1 MKPEIVY
8 IASEGAFFLT
18 VPIDYEGVKG
28 QLTMQINDPTTYA
41 FYAWVKP
48 ERMSPISQLIAEL
61 IDAGIEVER
70 FLTIPIPGITGGS
83 EG

>member
-1 MKPEIVY
+1 MKPEIIY
-8 IASEGAFFLT
+8 IESEDTFFLT
-18 VPIDYEGVKG
+18 VPIDYEGVRG
-28 QLTMQINDPTTYA
+28 ELTMRIDDPRAYDR
-41 FYAWVKP
+41 YAWIREDHMDMV
-48 ERMSPISQLIAEL
+48 SQLIAEL